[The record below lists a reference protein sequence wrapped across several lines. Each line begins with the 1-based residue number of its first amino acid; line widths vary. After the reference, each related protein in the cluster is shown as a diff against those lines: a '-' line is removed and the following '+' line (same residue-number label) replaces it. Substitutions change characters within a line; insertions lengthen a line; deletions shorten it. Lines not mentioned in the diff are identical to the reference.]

1 MQKFHIEINILHCR
15 LSNKRSDNDYDF
27 LLFLKDTLSFS
38 FLLDHSHWSNTFCN
52 EKYIFPSSLSIP
64 PQLSLLIKNVD
75 LRLDFNEFCH
85 EIKTRYPQVKNVI
98 RLKNK
103 FNNDVKLVK
112 LELTSVNIREELL
125 SKRKIT
131 VVYLAYDI
139 DEYFAP
145 ANILI
150 CSKCMGLGH
159 FRKQCS
165 KVKSTCCTCGECSD
179 YLKLHI
185 CSKIEKC
192 THCEQNHKSSSLKCH
207 VIKSYRS
214 ELTHKLLSSNNRST
228 SASTT
233 NISNN
238 MNYSNFKYVSG

>member
-1 MQKFHIEINILHCR
+1 M
-15 LSNKRSDNDYDF
+15 
-27 LLFLKDTLSFS
+27 
-38 FLLDHSHWSNTFCN
+38 DHSHWSNTFCN

-125 SKRKIT
+125 SKRQIT
-131 VVYLAYDI
+131 VVYLVYDI

-159 FRKQCS
+159 LRKQCS
-165 KVKSTCCTCGECSD
+165 QVKSTYCTCGECSD
-179 YLKLHI
+179 DLKLHI
-185 CSKIEKC
+185 CSKIK
-192 THCEQNHKSSSLKCH
+192 NAFIVDK
-207 VIKSYRS
+207 
-214 ELTHKLLSSNNRST
+214 
-228 SASTT
+228 TT
-233 NISNN
+233 NQVLSNA
-238 MNYSNFKYVSG
+238 K